1 MDQLAVLTGD
11 PRLVIVPLVN
21 NRVSYE
27 PDPRMSM
34 SVEQAGMTLVDPM
47 AYAEEVRLHEAC
59 TVLRQESPV
68 HWVDGRPAYNPFWA
82 ITRRADILEIE
93 KNHQVFRNAPRP
105 ILVPAAEDVRQAE
118 QGQTLRTLIHMDDPD
133 HRAMRPI
140 AADWFRPK
148 TLRTMRNNVN
158 QLARRYVDL
167 MAERGGECDFVA
179 DVAVH
184 YPLQV
189 ILSLLGLPES
199 DFPRMLRLTQEIFGG
214 DDPERRRGETREDHL
229 AVILDF
235 FAYFQVLINDR
246 RANPTEDLA
255 SAIANARVDGE
266 HLSDLDAAGY
276 FVIIATAGHDTTSST
291 IAGGMHALL
300 QHPDQL
306 DLLRQQPEL
315 MQGAVEEMIR
325 WTTPVKEFMRT
336 AVADCQ
342 LGGVT
347 IKQGQRVLLM
357 YPSGN
362 RDETAFDRPFTFDVT
377 RRPNRHVAFGAGVH
391 FCLGAQLARME
402 TQALFTELVPRLL
415 DAEIT
420 GPVTGVASTFV
431 GGLKRLPV
439 RYRMTSPASAD
450 ALLATRSTNS
460 RD

>member
-1 MDQLAVLTGD
+1 
-11 PRLVIVPLVN
+11 
-21 NRVSYE
+21 
-27 PDPRMSM
+27 
-34 SVEQAGMTLVDPM
+34 
-47 AYAEEVRLHEAC
+47 LHEAC
-59 TVLRQESPV
+59 ALLRRESPV
-68 HWVDGRPAYNPFWA
+68 HCVDGRPYFNPFLVV
-82 ITRRADILEIE
+82 TRRAYILEIE
-93 KNHQVFRNAPRP
+93 KNHQLFRNHPRP
-105 ILVPAAEDVRQAE
+105 VLLPAEEDARQAE
-118 QGQTLRTLIHMDDPD
+118 QGQVLRTLIHIDDPD
-133 HRAMRPI
+133 HKALRPI

-148 TLRTMRNNVN
+148 TLRTMQQSVN

-291 IAGGMHALL
+291 IAGGMQALL

-306 DLLRQQPEL
+306 ELLRQHPDL
-315 MQGAVEEMIR
+315 MPCAVEEMIR
-325 WTTPVKEFMRT
+325 WTSPVKEFMRT
-336 AVADCQ
+336 AVADYQ
-342 LGGVT
+342 IGGIT
-347 IKQGQRVLLM
+347 IKEGQQVLLM

-362 RDETAFDRPFTFDVT
+362 RDESEFDRPFTFDIT
-377 RRPNRHVAFGAGVH
+377 RKPNRHVAFGAGVH